1 MICTETRHDT
11 NWFYYISSTVRSFIG
26 RATPSQLEHINF
38 ESSGA
43 SEGGTRLAHTHCFL
57 VQPGQITSLSLQ
69 KRCNDTWSIL
79 TLAFLVTVLAACR
92 VPWFLKVLVN
102 GPCHQ
107 KHWLCFPTF
116 LFLFLIFS
124 FSAAIFFPFP
134 VFSFSPACFDLPR
147 RLFLERARKAWCA
160 FHGHPVICFV
170 QTVIYAISWKS
181 RNSMVSLDYILFQV
195 SPWGMMIHWVADM
208 SGWRD

>member
-1 MICTETRHDT
+1 MICTETDHDT
-11 NWFYYISSTVRSFIG
+11 DRFYYISSTVRSFIG

-57 VQPGQITSLSLQ
+57 VQPGQITRLSLQ
-69 KRCNDTWSIL
+69 KRCHDTWSIL

-92 VPWFLKVLVN
+92 VPWFLKFWWTDLVIKN
-102 GPCHQ
+102 TDSASLASPSCS
-107 KHWLCFPTF
+107 WSF
-116 LFLFLIFS
+116 LFRL
-124 FSAAIFFPFP
+124 IFFPFP

-160 FHGHPVICFV
+160 FHRHPVICFV
-170 QTVIYAISWKS
+170 QTVIYAISWNT
-181 RNSMVSLDYILFQV
+181 RNSMVSLGYILFQV
-195 SPWGMMIHWVADM
+195 SPWGMMMHWVADM
-208 SGWRD
+208 SGWRE